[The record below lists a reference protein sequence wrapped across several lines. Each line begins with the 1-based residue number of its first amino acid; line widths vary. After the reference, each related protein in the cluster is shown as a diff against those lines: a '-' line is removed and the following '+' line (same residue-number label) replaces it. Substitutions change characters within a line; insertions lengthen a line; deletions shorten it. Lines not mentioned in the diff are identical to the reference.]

1 LQLDRIKRAVL
12 SEADWNCARK
22 RAEFARIGT
31 NSMDNGSFGEWRY
44 AYRVP
49 PDCLTVRR
57 FVGQVYFGRNAKF
70 SRELDAEHKPILF
83 TNHGPSAFVVYTVDM
98 LDVNRWSPTLVDAC
112 ATRLSVEFAT
122 AIARDVKLADAQI
135 VKYMKKIELATGI
148 DEAEGGIESMRDA
161 DLVNVRFRDTG
172 WR

>member
-1 LQLDRIKRAVL
+1 
-12 SEADWNCARK
+12 
-22 RAEFARIGT
+22 
-31 NSMDNGSFGEWRY
+31 
-44 AYRVP
+44 
-49 PDCLTVRR
+49 
-57 FVGQVYFGRNAKF
+57 
-70 SRELDAEHKPILF
+70 
-83 TNHGPSAFVVYTVDM
+83 M